1 MKVLFV
7 ADVNLGDPASGSERV
22 LYHQV
27 WGLAKK
33 DMDVYA
39 ITRQQGPFL
48 PYRRNVDGLFEEACY
63 SARTDNIARFFWSL
77 LREPSKLYRLFVRD
91 GPFQAAVCHHPFT
104 YFSLLLMKKLRKVP
118 SVHVFHSPTHQE
130 YFLIHENRSLSRNFI
145 PIKTRWLIERYC
157 LKQSTRI
164 MVLSEYMRQKI
175 VDIYDLPN
183 DTIVVNPGGVDLAY
197 FQPPQDREAMKRR
210 LGFPDGKIHLL
221 TIRNLEPRMGLDNL
235 LKSIHILKK
244 KHLGIHLVMGGEGTE
259 RRNLENLVGQYGMS
273 EEVTMTGFIPSETM
287 PDFYGAADFFVL
299 PTRKLE
305 GFGLVT
311 VESMACGTPVLGTP
325 VGGTKE
331 ILSNFDSQFLF
342 KDCSPEAI
350 SEGIQVAVS
359 EYLTKKRRYDELR
372 LRCREFVAKEYSWE
386 RHVKQLAS
394 MLGDLVAL
402 DKCADLSNRAF

>member
-27 WGLAKK
+27 LGLAKK
-33 DMDVYA
+33 DMDVFA
-39 ITRQQGPFL
+39 ITRQHGHFL
-48 PYRRNVDGLFEEACY
+48 PYRRNVNGLAEEACY
-63 SARTDNIARFFWSL
+63 CAPTDDTFRFFWPL
-77 LREPSKLYRLFVRD
+77 LREPSKLYGLFLRD

-104 YFSLLLMKKLRKVP
+104 YFSLLFMKKLRKIP

-130 YFLIHENRSLSRNFI
+130 YFLIHEGRSLLRNFL
-145 PIKTRWLIERYC
+145 PIKARWLIERYC
-157 LKQSTRI
+157 LKRSTRV
-164 MVLSEYMRQKI
+164 MVLSQYMKQEI
-175 VDIYDLPN
+175 VDIYGLPR
-183 DTIVVNPGGVDLAY
+183 DKIVVNPGGVDLAY
-197 FQPPQDREAMKRR
+197 FQPPQNRVATKRR
-210 LGFPDGKIHLL
+210 LGFPAGKIHLL

-235 LKSIHILKK
+235 LKSINILKK
-244 KHLGIHLVMGGEGTE
+244 KHLGIHLIMGGEGTE
-259 RRNLENLVGQYGMS
+259 RQTLENLVRQYGMS

-287 PDFYGAADFFVL
+287 PEFYGAADFFIL

-331 ILSNFDSQFLF
+331 ILGQFDPQFLF
-342 KDCSPEAI
+342 EDCSPEAI

-372 LRCREFVAKEYSWE
+372 LRCREFAARNYSWE
-386 RHVKQLAS
+386 RHIKQLAS
-394 MLGDLVAL
+394 MLDDL
-402 DKCADLSNRAF
+402 DTPDNCFDLQNRAV